1 MLSWFDKRET
11 RRKTIQSTLHKA
23 DEPPQIPAI
32 LDGDEEKTTAVE
44 DRMLGKLARLQP
56 FSPVAIRL
64 LRLFD
69 RDDADINQIVKLVQ
83 SDAALAAEILAYANS
98 PLIAVRGVVVDLHHA
113 IAVLGANHTKNV
125 ATTLAMRSMLKKAP
139 KPGVVRRLWQHSIA
153 TAVIAAELAP
163 TYGVNADLANTAGV
177 LHDVG
182 RVGLLAQNTDYAQF
196 IMSVYEDVPAIL
208 QAERD
213 LCALDHCDVGMY
225 LSHAWKLPDVFR
237 DVASQHHRAE
247 GQTDIV
253 GLIHLSCSLADDLT
267 FSAIAHRAGLPLE
280 DRLARSVPEALRDG
294 VRNCWAGAEDRIR
307 QRVNALDF

>member
-139 KPGVVRRLWQHSIA
+139 KPG
-153 TAVIAAELAP
+153 
-163 TYGVNADLANTAGV
+163 
-177 LHDVG
+177 DVG

-294 VRNCWAGAEDRIR
+294 VRNRWAGAEDRIR